1 MRTIVETIKSID
13 ENSKKIVFKHF
24 DQQNVNILAKEAPD
38 LIKKITKIGKDAMK
52 MDKYQGFNSDDLE
65 SDSSGNQSDNDEINM
80 IQKFKKKMTHKDKVE
95 TDDSFDE
102 NQSMDLSEDEP
113 DDQENEEDGNIFNQD
128 QPEPNSRRNQTEISD
143 TLKMPKQ

>member
-1 MRTIVETIKSID
+1 
-13 ENSKKIVFKHF
+13 
-24 DQQNVNILAKEAPD
+24 
-38 LIKKITKIGKDAMK
+38 

-143 TLKMPKQ
+143 TLKMPK

>member
-95 TDDSFDE
+95 TDESFDE

-128 QPEPNSRRNQTEISD
+128 
-143 TLKMPKQ
+143 